1 MVGDGLNDTAAL
13 TGAGV
18 SVAVAGATDFTRAQA
33 DCLLLGSDIR
43 RIAEAIT
50 VARRARRVIRQN
62 LAWAMLYNLVAIPLA
77 AAGWVAPW
85 LAAVGMSAS
94 SLLVVANAL
103 RLRKHAAGSH

>member
-1 MVGDGLNDTAAL
+1 
-13 TGAGV
+13 
-18 SVAVAGATDFTRAQA
+18 VAVAGATDFTRTQA

-94 SLLVVANAL
+94 SLVVVANAL
-103 RLRKHAAGSH
+103 RLRKHAAGSR